1 MHSQHTTYGGLN
13 CQILSPRDEPPKALV
28 VLCHGYG
35 ASGRDLAPLAAA
47 LATLTPAASQV
58 RFLLP
63 EAPLSLASLGLTS
76 GRAWWHLDVAALQ
89 QRRLQTADWQQQLRQ
104 EAFPGLPAARR
115 LLRNAID
122 IALQQAGLGYEA
134 LVLGGFSQGAMLTT
148 DLALRLEEAPAGLA
162 ILSGTLTDEPSWTK
176 LAARRQGL
184 RVVQSH
190 GRQDPILPY
199 ANAEALRDLLKA
211 AGCEV
216 QFLPFPGGHTIP
228 EEALLAVS
236 GLL

>member
-1 MHSQHTTYGGLN
+1 MHSQYTTYGGLN
-13 CQILSPRDEPPKALV
+13 CHVFSATDEPPQTLA

-35 ASGRDLAPLAAA
+35 ASGRDLAPLAGA
-47 LATLTPAASQV
+47 LAKLTPVTSQV

-63 EAPLSLASLGLTS
+63 EGPLSLASLGLAS

-89 QRRLQTADWQQQLRQ
+89 KRRFHSAKWLQELRQ
-104 EAFPGLPAARR
+104 EAFPGLPQARR
-115 LLRNAID
+115 MLRSAID
-122 IALQQAGLGYEA
+122 LALQQAGLGYDA

-162 ILSGTLTDEPSWTK
+162 ILSGTLTDEPSWTR

-199 ANAEALRDLLKA
+199 ANAEALRDVLKG
-211 AGCEV
+211 AGCDV
-216 QFLPFPGGHTIP
+216 TFLPFAGGHTIP
-228 EEALLAVS
+228 EDALSAISSLF
-236 GLL
+236 